1 MKSQISSIKPIRIIG
16 VDPGSRLTGCA
27 VIESSGGKTK
37 CLMQTTL
44 RAKGSMLSER
54 ILSLSQQLQEII
66 TDFKPCEA
74 SIEQVF
80 VKLNPQ
86 SALTLGQARGAL
98 LLTLAKNNISIAQY
112 APRAI
117 KKAAT
122 GYGAATKTQMQQ
134 MMQQFFNLDK
144 LPQED
149 AADAI
154 AVSLCHA
161 NTRNWHSKI
170 SKLSLQDKNKKNEIW
185 I

>member
-1 MKSQISSIKPIRIIG
+1 MQISTTKPIRIIG
-16 VDPGSRLTGCA
+16 IDPGSRLTGCA

-54 ILSLSQQLQEII
+54 IVSLAEQLQTII
-66 TDFKPCEA
+66 CEYQPTEA

-98 LLTLAKNNISIAQY
+98 LLTLAKNNIAIAQY

-122 GYGAATKTQMQQ
+122 GYGAATKSQMQQ
-134 MMQQFFNLDK
+134 MMQQLFNLDK

-154 AVSLCHA
+154 GASLCHA
-161 NTRNWHSKI
+161 NTRNWHNKI
-170 SKLSLQDKNKKNEIW
+170 SKLNTDKTTKKHEIW